1 MTTESTTADI
11 PFESLPLTGD
21 AGDAFVAIAAL
32 LEAEYLDVGR
42 ETDFAGQAFALA
54 SRLVA
59 RVRRVEGAPTDAEL
73 RMAALEM
80 SEAAHAAADRGGV
93 ELPESLEQLTEDQ
106 ILDAERLIQE
116 AALEDHTHDAYLALE
131 GDTETILLVASPVST
146 AAAHVALIEVLFDRV
161 EGSIQGDPLAEVE
174 RAAALWW
181 FRRWRPAKPV
191 VDDEFPAGVR
201 EQEWSLVDH
210 ASLATGLSPMAEMVQ
225 DEEGFATIPPR
236 QRLMARNLLQSVTG
250 IWHVRERTGDEVV
263 FVSVV
268 DGGESTVIERGTEE
282 EAAYGPGAVVI
293 GRLIPFTDGTWLRSP
308 GSITVPVPPAEWTRA
323 LAEAVKE
330 SAELEVPRA
339 IFLEAVLTRTMTRE
353 QVPRPVPPARS
364 ATEARELLARL
375 NTIFLE
381 AGIAQVVD
389 PATLPP
395 ELREQMPTEFVY
407 QALDVILADWV
418 EALGN
423 MARKGTGGGKSKAN
437 RRKRR

>member
-1 MTTESTTADI
+1 MTTESTADDI

-32 LEAEYLDVGR
+32 LEAEYLDVGP
-42 ETDFAGQAFALA
+42 ETDFAGQALALA

-59 RVRRVEGAPTDAEL
+59 RARRIEGAPTDADL
-73 RMAALEM
+73 RIAALEM
-80 SEAAHAAADRGGV
+80 SEAAHAAADRAGV
-93 ELPESLEQLTEDQ
+93 ELPESLEQLSEDQ
-106 ILDAERLIQE
+106 LLDAEQLIHE

-131 GDTETILLVASPVST
+131 GDTETILLVASPIST
-146 AAAHVALIEVLFDRV
+146 AAAHVALIEILFDRV

-174 RAAALWW
+174 RAAAMWW

-210 ASLATGLSPMAEMVQ
+210 TSLATGLSPLAEMVQ

-250 IWHVRERTGDEVV
+250 MWHVRERTGDEAV

-268 DGGESTVIERGTEE
+268 DGSESTVVEHGGAEE
-282 EAAYGPGAVVI
+282 VYGPGAVVL

-308 GSITVPVPPAEWTRA
+308 GSIAVPAPSAEWMRA
-323 LAEAVKE
+323 LAEAVKA
-330 SAELEVPRA
+330 SVELEVPPA
-339 IFLEAVLTRTMTRE
+339 ILLEAVLTRTMTRE
-353 QVPRPVPPARS
+353 QVPRSVPPARS
-364 ATEARELLARL
+364 ASQAREILARL
-375 NTIFLE
+375 NAIFLE
-381 AGIAQVVD
+381 AEIAHVVD
-389 PATLPP
+389 PATLSP

-418 EALGN
+418 QALSN

>member
-1 MTTESTTADI
+1 
-11 PFESLPLTGD
+11 
-21 AGDAFVAIAAL
+21 
-32 LEAEYLDVGR
+32 
-42 ETDFAGQAFALA
+42 
-54 SRLVA
+54 
-59 RVRRVEGAPTDAEL
+59 
-73 RMAALEM
+73 
-80 SEAAHAAADRGGV
+80 
-93 ELPESLEQLTEDQ
+93 
-106 ILDAERLIQE
+106 
-116 AALEDHTHDAYLALE
+116 
-131 GDTETILLVASPVST
+131 
-146 AAAHVALIEVLFDRV
+146 
-161 EGSIQGDPLAEVE
+161 
-174 RAAALWW
+174 
-181 FRRWRPAKPV
+181 
-191 VDDEFPAGVR
+191 
-201 EQEWSLVDH
+201 
-210 ASLATGLSPMAEMVQ
+210 MAEMVQ

>member
-21 AGDAFVAIAAL
+21 AGDAFVAVAAL
-32 LEAEYLDVGR
+32 LEAEYLDVDPD
-42 ETDFAGQAFALA
+42 TDFTDQAFSLA

-59 RVRRVEGAPTDAEL
+59 RGRRAEGAPTDAEL

-80 SEAAHAAADRGGV
+80 SEAAHAAADRAGV
-93 ELPESLEQLTEDQ
+93 ELPESLVQLSEEQL
-106 ILDAERLIQE
+106 LDAEALIHE
-116 AALEDHTHDAYLALE
+116 AALEEHTHDAYLALE
-131 GDTETILLVASPVST
+131 GETETILLVASPIST
-146 AAAHVALIEVLFDRV
+146 AAAHVALIEILFERV

-181 FRRWRPAKPV
+181 FQRWRPAKPV

-210 ASLATGLSPMAEMVQ
+210 TSLATGLSPLGAIVQ

-236 QRLMARNLLQSVTG
+236 QRLMARSLLASVTG
-250 IWHVRERTGDEVV
+250 MWRVRERTGDEAV

-268 DGGESTVIERGTEE
+268 DGSESTVIEQGGAEE
-282 EAAYGPGAVVI
+282 AYGPGAVLL

-308 GSITVPVPPAEWTRA
+308 GSIAVPAPSAKWTSA
-323 LAEAVKE
+323 LAEAVKA
-330 SAELEVPRA
+330 SVELEVPPA
-339 IFLEAVLTRTMTRE
+339 ILLEAVLTRTMTGE
-353 QVPRPVPPARS
+353 EVPRSVPPARS
-364 ATEARELLARL
+364 ASEAREILARL
-375 NTIFLE
+375 SSIFLE
-381 AGIAQVVD
+381 AGIARVVD

-407 QALDVILADWV
+407 QALDIILADWMH
-418 EALGN
+418 ALSA